1 MADMAA
7 LPRFGVI
14 CKDVGVI
21 DVLQMFVSMFYCIK
35 HLTLVYM

>member
-21 DVLQMFVSMFYCIK
+21 DVLQMFVSCKTFGCFTA
-35 HLTLVYM
+35 LNT